1 MSKLPLYTVIP
12 KERFEALVPS
22 AGYRK
27 GGKNVILDTTQHTVG
42 LKIGDVYYA
51 QQFGHL
57 AQALGKF
64 NEIKRKLRDG
74 ENL

>member
-1 MSKLPLYTVIP
+1 MILYTVIP
-12 KERFEALVPS
+12 KEQFEALTPG

-27 GGKNVILDTTQHTVG
+27 GDRNVILDTVQHTVA
-42 LKIGDVYYA
+42 LKVGDVYYA

-64 NEIKRKLRDG
+64 NEIKDIIRNGGDL
-74 ENL
+74 